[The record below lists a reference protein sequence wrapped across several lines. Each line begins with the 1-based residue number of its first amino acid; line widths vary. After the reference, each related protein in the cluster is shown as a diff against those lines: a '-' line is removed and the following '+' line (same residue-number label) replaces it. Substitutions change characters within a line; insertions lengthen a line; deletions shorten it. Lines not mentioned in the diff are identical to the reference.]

1 VYHNLTETDTRP
13 GQEADL
19 ISPDNHA
26 GFRILTQ
33 GGNSAKTPLILV
45 AAMLLLSA
53 GCGGKE
59 QDLRVDQL
67 TPGELTYVTRIVT
80 LERAKAVTL
89 VDRTTGDAL
98 LDSLAA
104 AWGDSSLERT
114 LAGMTT
120 DPVRA
125 RQVNELLQRLLT
137 AEQDSLVKAPRP
149 DRLQAP
155 LPTTLPEIRPESQS
169 GY

>member
-1 VYHNLTETDTRP
+1 M
-13 GQEADL
+13 
-19 ISPDNHA
+19 ISHRYPA
-26 GFRILTQ
+26 GFRILTHR
-33 GGNSAKTPLILV
+33 GNAAKTLLVLV

-53 GCGGKE
+53 GCSDEGT
-59 QDLRVDQL
+59 DLQVDQL

-89 VDRTTGDAL
+89 VDRKTGDAL

-104 AWGDSSLERT
+104 AWGDSSLEKT

-125 RQVNELLQRLLT
+125 RLVNELLERLLV
-137 AEQDSLVKAPRP
+137 AEQDSLVQAPRP

-155 LPTTLPEIRPESQS
+155 LPEDLPEFRPEPRPES
-169 GY
+169 